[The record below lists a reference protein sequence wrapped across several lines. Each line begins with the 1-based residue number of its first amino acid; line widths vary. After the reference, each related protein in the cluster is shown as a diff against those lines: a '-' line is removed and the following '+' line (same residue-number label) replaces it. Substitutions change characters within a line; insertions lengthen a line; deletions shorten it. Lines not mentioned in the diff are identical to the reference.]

1 MDQEERERI
10 LSRWTLQEKIR
21 LLQGDTP
28 HSAPGNGDFY
38 PGLTLM
44 DGPNGLRKAE
54 EGGNSLGGIAD
65 TGRTTCFPCP
75 TLLASTWDRDV
86 LREVGK
92 AIGRECLFFRVQV
105 LLGPAVNIQRHP
117 LCGRNFEYYSE
128 DPLLSGEQAASFVQ
142 GVQEVSV
149 GTTVKHLC
157 CNNNEEMR
165 FVGDSLVDERALREI
180 YLRPFEIAI
189 KKGRPTCVMNAY
201 NRVNGV
207 PASSSPLLNDEI
219 LRQEWGFDG
228 LVMTD
233 WGGIVDR
240 VESLKA
246 GTDLEMPGQCV
257 HNERLLMQAVK
268 EGKISESLIDQSV
281 IRLLSTAEK
290 TKPSA
295 DVSKNIFEENEQL
308 AIDVATQGAVLL
320 KNDGILPLSRDQ
332 RILAVGPFF
341 ENPRYQGS
349 GSSLLNPFRLTT
361 HRQAFERRNLRFSY
375 AEGFDAYREEVDD
388 KKEKEALRKAES
400 ADVVLFYGGQND
412 WFESEGFDRTSLSL
426 PRNQLSLLEKLVER
440 GKKVVFLLFTGS
452 PVALPFRDKVA
463 AILDLFLPG
472 QGVGEATTRLLLG
485 ECNPSGRLTASFP
498 LSETD
503 IPFGSRFGKKEEEL
517 YKESIY
523 VGYRYYLTAGKDV
536 LYPFGYGL
544 SYTEFSYSSL
554 RFEKKEDGIEIR
566 FDVANVGS
574 RDGAEVCQ
582 VYVAKP
588 ASSLDRPRREL
599 KAYRKVFL
607 RAKEKKE
614 VTFFLTKED
623 LRVFSR
629 RERRFLFEEGRYRFE
644 ICRDCTRVLLSFD
657 EWMAGERIPSEEEGV
672 VGKYY
677 FHLESLPKMT
687 DEEFRTLLP
696 EGTVSVDN
704 VSRPY
709 TMETPVYA
717 YRSWFGRL
725 FRLAMK
731 KYTRSQVRK
740 ALRKYKGT
748 ERERKVKAA
757 LFIDRLLPVNCLRS
771 LCFSSSGSLPYH
783 VAEGLLELINGHPLK
798 AIRKFCT
805 KE

>member
-105 LLGPAVNIQRHP
+105 LLGPALNIQRHP

-240 VESLKA
+240 VEALKA

-308 AIDVATQGAVLL
+308 AIDAATQGAVLL

-463 AILDLFLPG
+463 AIPVGVPPKIDHPTQLDQLWTEFFTTGKVEPIRRL
-472 QGVGEATTRLLLG
+472 VGALT
-485 ECNPSGRLTASFP
+485 PSGATMTIEEFKARKERGVSEPEDRQKLMNHLIRMAAEWSLGSNAQQHRLVAYYLEAMLARREIKDPQAADQVRQILRKAKLSGPAPSF
-498 LSETD
+498 S
-503 IPFGSRFGKKEEEL
+503 ISNSG
-517 YKESIY
+517 ESISKTPP
-523 VGYRYYLTAGKDV
+523 R
-536 LYPFGYGL
+536 
-544 SYTEFSYSSL
+544 S
-554 RFEKKEDGIEIR
+554 DG
-566 FDVANVGS
+566 
-574 RDGAEVCQ
+574 
-582 VYVAKP
+582 
-588 ASSLDRPRREL
+588 
-599 KAYRKVFL
+599 
-607 RAKEKKE
+607 
-614 VTFFLTKED
+614 
-623 LRVFSR
+623 
-629 RERRFLFEEGRYRFE
+629 
-644 ICRDCTRVLLSFD
+644 
-657 EWMAGERIPSEEEGV
+657 
-672 VGKYY
+672 
-677 FHLESLPKMT
+677 
-687 DEEFRTLLP
+687 
-696 EGTVSVDN
+696 
-704 VSRPY
+704 
-709 TMETPVYA
+709 TP
-717 YRSWFGRL
+717 
-725 FRLAMK
+725 
-731 KYTRSQVRK
+731 
-740 ALRKYKGT
+740 
-748 ERERKVKAA
+748 
-757 LFIDRLLPVNCLRS
+757 
-771 LCFSSSGSLPYH
+771 
-783 VAEGLLELINGHPLK
+783 
-798 AIRKFCT
+798 
-805 KE
+805 